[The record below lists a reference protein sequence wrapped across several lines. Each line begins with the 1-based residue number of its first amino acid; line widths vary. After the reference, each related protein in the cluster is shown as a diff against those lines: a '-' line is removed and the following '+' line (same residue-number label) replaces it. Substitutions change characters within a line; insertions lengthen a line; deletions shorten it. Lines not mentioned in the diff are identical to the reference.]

1 VTSNAAVAALDCFG
15 SLLASAFLTCSLV
28 VETLFVSAHH
38 SPPPVEGYTK
48 QIGFIGFIGKLTP
61 NAIKVINVK
70 DCA

>member
-1 VTSNAAVAALDCFG
+1 
-15 SLLASAFLTCSLV
+15 AFLTRSLV